1 MSTTLNP
8 PPPATPSG
16 PPPVPGGPTPP
27 EGSPRRPPSSA
38 ARVVAILAIVFGS
51 LVIVGAIVSAVVG
64 TIVSASVHTTNRTVD
79 VAGVER
85 LDVDASAGSLRVE
98 FGSVR
103 EAELEVTSSWGADRW
118 VLDREGGDLVVSS
131 PRMWGPWWIFGGWF
145 GGPGDAVLRLPQ
157 SLEGVDADITFS
169 AGTLDVDGEFA
180 DLDLTMNAGRAD
192 IAGSAES
199 LTADMNAGRADLEL
213 ADVATAALTVNA
225 GSLDAGLTGSQPDE
239 ITVDLSAGS
248 LNLSVPDGDY
258 VVTSDVSAGGFDN
271 RIGSDPSAS
280 STIHVDVSAGQVTLR
295 SR

>member
-8 PPPATPSG
+8 PPPATPAG
-16 PPPVPGGPTPP
+16 PPPVPGQNPP
-27 EGSPRRPPSSA
+27 GGSPQRPPSSA
-38 ARVVAILAIVFGS
+38 GRVVAILAVVFGS

-64 TIVSASVHTTNRTVD
+64 TIVSASVHTTNRTVE
-79 VAGVER
+79 VAGVDR
-85 LDVDASAGSLRVE
+85 LDIDAAAGSLRVE

-118 VLDREGGDLVVSS
+118 VLERDGGDLVVSS

-157 SLEGVDADITFS
+157 SLEGLDADITFS
-169 AGTLDVDGEFA
+169 AGTLDVEGEFA
-180 DLDLTMNAGRAD
+180 ELDLTMNAGRAD

-199 LTADMNAGRADLEL
+199 LKADMNAGRADLEL
-213 ADVATAALTVNA
+213 ADVATANLIVNA
-225 GSLDAGLTGSQPDE
+225 GSLDAALTGSQPDE
-239 ITVDLSAGS
+239 VTVDLSAGS
-248 LNLSVPDGDY
+248 LNLSVPEGDY

-280 STIHVDVSAGQVTLR
+280 STIHVEVSAGQVTLR

>member
-8 PPPATPSG
+8 PPPATPAG
-16 PPPVPGGPTPP
+16 PPPVPGQNPP
-27 EGSPRRPPSSA
+27 GGSPQRPPSSA
-38 ARVVAILAIVFGS
+38 GRVVAILAIVFGS

-64 TIVSASVHTTNRTVD
+64 TIVSASVHTTNRTVE
-79 VAGVER
+79 VAGVDR
-85 LDVDASAGSLRVE
+85 LDIDAAAGSLRVE

-118 VLDREGGDLVVSS
+118 VLERDGGDLVVSS

-157 SLEGVDADITFS
+157 SLEGLDADITFS
-169 AGTLDVDGEFA
+169 AGTLDVEGEFA
-180 DLDLTMNAGRAD
+180 ELDLTMNAGRAD

-199 LTADMNAGRADLEL
+199 LKADMNAGRADLEL
-213 ADVATAALTVNA
+213 ADVATANLIVNA
-225 GSLDAGLTGSQPDE
+225 GSLDAALTGSQPDE
-239 ITVDLSAGS
+239 VTVDLSAGS
-248 LNLSVPDGDY
+248 LNLSVPQGDY

-280 STIHVDVSAGQVTLR
+280 STIHVEVSAGQVTLR

>member
-8 PPPATPSG
+8 PPPATPAD
-16 PPPVPGGPTPP
+16 PPPVPGQTPP
-27 EGSPRRPPSSA
+27 QRPPSSA
-38 ARVVAILAIVFGS
+38 GRVVAILAIVFGS

-64 TIVSASVHTTNRTVD
+64 TIVSASVHTTNRTVE
-79 VAGVER
+79 VAGVDR
-85 LDVDASAGSLRVE
+85 LDIDAAAGSLRVE
-98 FGSVR
+98 FGSVG

-118 VLDREGGDLVVSS
+118 VLEREGGDLIVSS

-157 SLEGVDADITFS
+157 SLDGLDADITFS
-169 AGTLDVDGEFA
+169 AGTLRVEGEFA
-180 DLDLTMNAGRAD
+180 ELDLTMNAGRAD

-213 ADVATAALTVNA
+213 ADVANATLTVNA
-225 GSLDAGLTGSQPDE
+225 GSLDAALTGSQPDE
-239 ITVDLSAGS
+239 IGVDLSAGS
-248 LNLSVPDGDY
+248 LDLSVPEGDY

-280 STIHVDVSAGQVTLR
+280 STIHVEVSAGQVTLR

>member
-8 PPPATPSG
+8 PPPATPAG
-16 PPPVPGGPTPP
+16 PPPVPGQNPP
-27 EGSPRRPPSSA
+27 GGSPQRPPSSA
-38 ARVVAILAIVFGS
+38 GRVVAILAIVFGS

-64 TIVSASVHTTNRTVD
+64 TIVSASVHTTNRTVE
-79 VAGVER
+79 VAGVDR
-85 LDVDASAGSLRVE
+85 LDIDAAAGSLRVE

-118 VLDREGGDLVVSS
+118 VLERDGGDLVVSS

-157 SLEGVDADITFS
+157 SLEGLDADITFS
-169 AGTLDVDGEFA
+169 AGTLDVEGEFA
-180 DLDLTMNAGRAD
+180 ELDLTMNAGRAD

-199 LTADMNAGRADLEL
+199 LRADMNAGRADLEL
-213 ADVATAALTVNA
+213 AGVATANLIVNA
-225 GSLDAGLTGSQPDE
+225 GSLDAALTGSQPDE
-239 ITVDLSAGS
+239 VTVDLSAGS
-248 LNLSVPDGDY
+248 LNLSVPQGDY

-280 STIHVDVSAGQVTLR
+280 STIHVEVSAGQVTLR

>member
-8 PPPATPSG
+8 PPPATPAG
-16 PPPVPGGPTPP
+16 PPPVPGQTPP
-27 EGSPRRPPSSA
+27 GGSPQRPPSSA

-64 TIVSASVHTTNRTVD
+64 TIVSASVHTTNRSVE
-79 VAGVER
+79 VAGVDR
-85 LDVDASAGSLRVE
+85 LDIDAAAGSLRVE

-118 VLDREGGDLVVSS
+118 VLEREGGSLVVGS
-131 PRMWGPWWIFGGWF
+131 PRTWGPWWIFGGWF

-157 SLEGVDADITFS
+157 SLEGLDADITFS

-180 DLDLTMNAGRAD
+180 ELDLTMNAGRAD
-192 IAGSAES
+192 ISGSAES

-213 ADVATAALTVNA
+213 ADVATATLTVNA
-225 GSLDAGLTGSQPDE
+225 GSLDAALTGSQPDE
-239 ITVDLSAGS
+239 IAVDLSAGS
-248 LNLSVPDGDY
+248 LNLSVPEGDY

-280 STIHVDVSAGQVTLR
+280 STIHVEVSAGQVTLR

>member
-8 PPPATPSG
+8 PPPATPAG
-16 PPPVPGGPTPP
+16 PPPVPGQNPP
-27 EGSPRRPPSSA
+27 GGSPQRPPSSA
-38 ARVVAILAIVFGS
+38 GRVVAILAIVFGS

-64 TIVSASVHTTNRTVD
+64 TIVSASVHTTNRTVE
-79 VAGVER
+79 VAGVDR
-85 LDVDASAGSLRVE
+85 LDIDAAAGSLRVE

-118 VLDREGGDLVVSS
+118 VFERDGGDLVVSS

-157 SLEGVDADITFS
+157 SLEGLDADITFS
-169 AGTLDVDGEFA
+169 AGTLDVEGEFA
-180 DLDLTMNAGRAD
+180 ELDLTMNAGRAD

-199 LTADMNAGRADLEL
+199 LKADMNAGRADLEL
-213 ADVATAALTVNA
+213 ADVATANLIVNA
-225 GSLDAGLTGSQPDE
+225 GSLDAALTGSQPDE
-239 ITVDLSAGS
+239 VTVDLSAGS
-248 LNLSVPDGDY
+248 LNLSVPEGDY

-280 STIHVDVSAGQVTLR
+280 STIHVEVSAGQVTLR

>member
-8 PPPATPSG
+8 PPPATPAG
-16 PPPVPGGPTPP
+16 PPPVPGQNPP
-27 EGSPRRPPSSA
+27 GGSPQRPPSSA
-38 ARVVAILAIVFGS
+38 GRVVAILAVVFGS

-64 TIVSASVHTTNRTVD
+64 TIVSASVHTTNRTVE
-79 VAGVER
+79 VAGVDR
-85 LDVDASAGSLRVE
+85 LDIDAAAGSLRVE

-118 VLDREGGDLVVSS
+118 VLERDGGDLVVSS

-157 SLEGVDADITFS
+157 SLEGLDADITFS
-169 AGTLDVDGEFA
+169 AGTLDVEGEFA
-180 DLDLTMNAGRAD
+180 ELDLTMNAGRAD

-199 LTADMNAGRADLEL
+199 LKADMNAGRADLEL
-213 ADVATAALTVNA
+213 ADVATANLIVNA
-225 GSLDAGLTGSQPDE
+225 GSLDAALTGSQPDE
-239 ITVDLSAGS
+239 VTVDLSAGS
-248 LNLSVPDGDY
+248 LNLSVPQGDY

-280 STIHVDVSAGQVTLR
+280 STIHVEVSAGQVTLR

>member
-8 PPPATPSG
+8 PPPATPAG
-16 PPPVPGGPTPP
+16 PPPVPGQNPP
-27 EGSPRRPPSSA
+27 GGSPQRPPSSA
-38 ARVVAILAIVFGS
+38 GRVVAILAIVFGS

-64 TIVSASVHTTNRTVD
+64 TIVSASVHTTNRTVE
-79 VAGVER
+79 VAGVDR
-85 LDVDASAGSLRVE
+85 LDIDAAAGSLRVE

-118 VLDREGGDLVVSS
+118 VLERDGGDLVVSS

-157 SLEGVDADITFS
+157 SLEGLDADITFS

-180 DLDLTMNAGRAD
+180 ELDLTMNAGRAD

-199 LTADMNAGRADLEL
+199 LKADMNAGRADLEL
-213 ADVATAALTVNA
+213 ADVATANLIVNA
-225 GSLDAGLTGSQPDE
+225 GSLDAALTGSQPDE
-239 ITVDLSAGS
+239 VTVDLSAGS
-248 LNLSVPDGDY
+248 LNLSVPEGDY

-280 STIHVDVSAGQVTLR
+280 STIHVEVSAGQVTLR

>member
-8 PPPATPSG
+8 PPPATPAG
-16 PPPVPGGPTPP
+16 PPPVPGQNPP
-27 EGSPRRPPSSA
+27 GGSPQRPPSSA
-38 ARVVAILAIVFGS
+38 GRVVAILAIVFGS

-64 TIVSASVHTTNRTVD
+64 TIVSASVHTTNRTVE
-79 VAGVER
+79 VAGVDR
-85 LDVDASAGSLRVE
+85 LDIDAAAGSLRVE

-118 VLDREGGDLVVSS
+118 VLERDGGDLVVSS

-157 SLEGVDADITFS
+157 SLEGLDADITFS
-169 AGTLDVDGEFA
+169 AGTLDVEGEFA
-180 DLDLTMNAGRAD
+180 ELDLTMNAGRAD

-199 LTADMNAGRADLEL
+199 LKADMNAGRADLEL
-213 ADVATAALTVNA
+213 AGVATANLIVNA
-225 GSLDAGLTGSQPDE
+225 GSLDAALTGSQPDE
-239 ITVDLSAGS
+239 VTVDLSAGS
-248 LNLSVPDGDY
+248 LNLSVPQGDY

-280 STIHVDVSAGQVTLR
+280 STIHVEVSAGQVTLR

>member
-1 MSTTLNP
+1 
-8 PPPATPSG
+8 
-16 PPPVPGGPTPP
+16 
-27 EGSPRRPPSSA
+27 
-38 ARVVAILAIVFGS
+38 VVAILAIVFGS

-64 TIVSASVHTTNRTVD
+64 TIVSASVHTTNRTVE
-79 VAGVER
+79 VAGVDR
-85 LDVDASAGSLRVE
+85 LDIDAAAGSLRVE

-118 VLDREGGDLVVSS
+118 VLERDGGDLVVSS

-157 SLEGVDADITFS
+157 SLEGLDADITFS
-169 AGTLDVDGEFA
+169 AGTLDVEGEFA
-180 DLDLTMNAGRAD
+180 ELDLTMNAGRAD

-199 LTADMNAGRADLEL
+199 LKADMNAGRADLEL
-213 ADVATAALTVNA
+213 AGVATANLIVNA
-225 GSLDAGLTGSQPDE
+225 GSLDAALTGSQPDE
-239 ITVDLSAGS
+239 VTVDLSAGS
-248 LNLSVPDGDY
+248 LNLSVPQGDY

-280 STIHVDVSAGQVTLR
+280 STIHVEVSAGQVTLR

>member
-8 PPPATPSG
+8 PPPATPAG
-16 PPPVPGGPTPP
+16 PPPVPGQNPP
-27 EGSPRRPPSSA
+27 GGSPQRPPSSA
-38 ARVVAILAIVFGS
+38 GRVVAILAIVFGS

-64 TIVSASVHTTNRTVD
+64 TIVSASVHTTNRTVE
-79 VAGVER
+79 VAGVDR
-85 LDVDASAGSLRVE
+85 LDIDAAAGSLRVE

-118 VLDREGGDLVVSS
+118 VLERDGGDLVVSS

-157 SLEGVDADITFS
+157 SLEGLDADITFS
-169 AGTLDVDGEFA
+169 AGTLDVEGEFA
-180 DLDLTMNAGRAD
+180 ELDLTMNAGRAD

-199 LTADMNAGRADLEL
+199 LKADMNAGRADLEL
-213 ADVATAALTVNA
+213 ADVATANLIVNA
-225 GSLDAGLTGSQPDE
+225 GSLDAALTGSQPDE
-239 ITVDLSAGS
+239 VTVDLSAGS
-248 LNLSVPDGDY
+248 LNLSVPEGDY

-280 STIHVDVSAGQVTLR
+280 STIHVEVSAGQVTLR